1 VGVRSVAIV
10 SVPVSDPD
18 RAKDFY
24 TDILGLTVQ
33 EDEPM
38 GDSMRWLRLATPEGE
53 ATITLV
59 TWFPSMP
66 PGSLKGLLLRVDDLD
81 AMAARL
87 EGRGVPTANGIE
99 TAPWGRFVQIDDP
112 DGNGLVLQEPI
123 EG

>member
-1 VGVRSVAIV
+1 MAVRSVAIV

-24 TDILGLTVQ
+24 TDVLGLSVQ

-38 GDSMRWLRLATPEGE
+38 GESMRWLRLATAEGE

-66 PGSLKGLLLRVDDLD
+66 PGSTKGLLLRVDDLD
-81 AMAARL
+81 AMVAYL
-87 EGRGVPTANGIE
+87 EDKGVPTANGIE
-99 TAPWGRFVQIDDP
+99 TAPWGRYVQIDDP
-112 DGNGLVLQEPI
+112 DGNGLVLQQPI

>member
-1 VGVRSVAIV
+1 MAVRSVAIV

-24 TDILGLTVQ
+24 IDVLGLSVQ
-33 EDEPM
+33 EDEAM
-38 GDSMRWLRLATPEGE
+38 GESMRWLRLATPEGE

-59 TWFPSMP
+59 TWFPTMP

-81 AMAARL
+81 AMVAHL
-87 EGRGVPTANGIE
+87 EDKGVPTANGIE
-99 TAPWGRFVQIDDP
+99 TAPWGRYVQIDDP
-112 DGNGLVLQEPI
+112 DGNGLVLQQPI

>member
-1 VGVRSVAIV
+1 VAIV